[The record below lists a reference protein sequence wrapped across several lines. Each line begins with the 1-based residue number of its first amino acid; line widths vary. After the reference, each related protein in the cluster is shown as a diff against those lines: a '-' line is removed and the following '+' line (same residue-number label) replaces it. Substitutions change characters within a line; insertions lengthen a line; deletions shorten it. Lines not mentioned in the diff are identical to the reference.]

1 MTIRLGSRGAE
12 PTNGA
17 VFFPYPRPM
26 ACGGRGGKL
35 LADKRCSPLEVDC
48 IELDKMQG
56 MVDAWRTRIRVGVAQ
71 TAVR

>member
-1 MTIRLGSRGAE
+1 MGPS
-12 PTNGA
+12 
-17 VFFPYPRPM
+17 FFPIPARWPV
-26 ACGGRGGKL
+26 AVGGGKL